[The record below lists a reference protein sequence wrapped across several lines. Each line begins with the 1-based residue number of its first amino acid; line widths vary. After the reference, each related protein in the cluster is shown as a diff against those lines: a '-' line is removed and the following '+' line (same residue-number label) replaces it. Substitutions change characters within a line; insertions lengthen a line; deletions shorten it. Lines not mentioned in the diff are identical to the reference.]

1 MSSGITKHFFILQ
14 DILKLNIL
22 IDNVNE
28 YLRTIFE
35 IAQLAKLNV
44 ISKDILSP
52 DELKIVLE
60 QFRIRKLTIESVDQ
74 IYDFLDI
81 KSFYNETKMIFVIEI
96 PILDIPVYQTILLEP
111 LIIKNRTLKVPATV
125 AIASNSSF
133 YFINK
138 SCQQIGHNHVCSMEH
153 LQNSTNDGCF
163 SELLNGKTA
172 NCLFK
177 EISQISAIKPITPNH
192 LVVKQIINQGVI
204 GTLCI

>member
-81 KSFYNETKMIFVIEI
+81 RSFYNETKMIFVIEI

-133 YFINK
+133 YLCYARIDAKHTSSLISHRPTWAQTNTTAKHALAACTEALERCACFAD
-138 SCQQIGHNHVCSMEH
+138 
-153 LQNSTNDGCF
+153 ST
-163 SELLNGKTA
+163 
-172 NCLFK
+172 
-177 EISQISAIKPITPNH
+177 
-192 LVVKQIINQGVI
+192 V
-204 GTLCI
+204 